1 MRTFVRFIAFAIVIA
16 AMGLYGCMLTEQSK
30 EVKKPDIPEKLKMNE
45 DGVPEIRVYNLN
57 SEQSSVMDIETYV
70 EGVLAGEMRNDWPTE
85 ALKAQAI
92 LARTFVL
99 KFIETKDSKYDGADV
114 STDVSEA
121 QAYASE
127 LVNERVKTA
136 VSDTR
141 GLVVSSDGELA
152 NTWFHAHSGGVTELP
167 SVGLSYKED
176 PQYTRSVKSNE
187 SERAPE
193 SVKNWTAEFTAD
205 EIAKAC
211 ADVGVKVSKV
221 ESIEIGEKGKS
232 GRAINLLV
240 NGKNVSAPELRI
252 ALGADK
258 LKSTLIS
265 DISFDGSKYT
275 FTGKGFGHG
284 VGMSQWGAYQMAEDG
299 KTAEQIIEHY
309 FKNIDVVKLWGDTD
323 EQ

>member
-1 MRTFVRFIAFAIVIA
+1 MRTFAKFAAFAIVIA
-16 AMGLYGCMLTEQSK
+16 AMGLYGCMLTNSGGEAQ
-30 EVKKPDIPEKLKMNE
+30 KPEIPGKLELDE
-45 DGVPEIRVYNLN
+45 DGVPQIRVYNLN
-57 SEQSSVMDIETYV
+57 SEESSVMDIETYV
-70 EGVLAGEMRNDWPTE
+70 AGVLAGEMRNDWPTE

-121 QAYASE
+121 QAYAAE
-127 LVNERVKTA
+127 LVNERVKAA
-136 VSDTR
+136 VSDTL

-152 NTWFHAHSGGVTELP
+152 NTWFHAHSGGMTELP
-167 SVGLSYKED
+167 SVGLGYKED

-193 SVKNWTAEFTAD
+193 SVKNWTAEFTAE

-211 ADVGVKVSKV
+211 ADVGVKVTTV
-221 ESIEIGEKGKS
+221 ESVEMGEKGKS
-232 GRAINLLV
+232 GRAINFTV

-265 DISFDGSKYT
+265 DMTSEDNSFT

-299 KTAEQIIEHY
+299 KNAEQIIEHY
-309 FKNIDVVKLWGDTD
+309 FKNVDVVKLWGDTP